1 MAETA
6 DTHLSS
12 GSSEN
17 SSCNSYYSLSV
28 VDRIRKVIA
37 ESEIELPPSEI
48 ANIAKVNPST
58 ARGYLRR
65 LLKEGKVIQPYPGAY
80 CNKITHGMRFLPL
93 RCHNVIVCAECLPW
107 LDFSDDVTEFTGA
120 VKVHVQFG
128 IERRKIT
135 GRISC
140 DSGMDM
146 NAVVFALNRFFDLV
160 KERTGHDL
168 DVVVVKTVEF
178 NRDYLGI
185 RLDGVKCYTRKGLF
199 EAVERIYQKEDDVV
213 RHEFKVSREMSVDE
227 FTALI
232 RGGVSNYD
240 LQQGLF
246 MLVQDVKSLVEAVKS
261 QNGMICQTT
270 KLQEAL
276 VERFRKLQE
285 SDEEKRL
292 PESQRGLRAS
302 ADKSR
307 TMILELRKWTRHDEL
322 WKDAGEF

>member
-6 DTHLSS
+6 DTRLSS

-17 SSCNSYYSLSV
+17 SSCNSYHSLSA
-28 VDRIRKVIA
+28 VDRIRKVID

-48 ANIAKVNPST
+48 SNIAKVNPST

-93 RCHNVIVCAECLPW
+93 RCHNLIVCAECLPW
-107 LDFSDDVTEFTGA
+107 LNFSDDVTEFTGA
-120 VKVHVQFG
+120 VKIRVQFG
-128 IERRKIT
+128 IERRKVT

-140 DSGMDM
+140 DSGMDV
-146 NAVVFALNRFFDLV
+146 NAVTFALNRFFDLV

-168 DVVVVKTVEF
+168 DVVVLKTVEF

-185 RLDGVKCYTRKGLF
+185 RLDGIKCYTRKGLF
-199 EAVERIYQKEDDVV
+199 GAVERIYQKEQDVV
-213 RHEFKVSREMSVDE
+213 RHEVKVSREMSMDE
-227 FTALI
+227 FVALI
-232 RGGVSNYD
+232 RGGVSAYD

-261 QNGMICQTT
+261 QNGNICQNTRV
-270 KLQEAL
+270 QEAL
-276 VERFRKLQE
+276 AERIRKLQE

-292 PESQRGLRAS
+292 PESQRGSRARGGRIMT
-302 ADKSR
+302 DGFR
-307 TMILELRKWTRHDEL
+307 CGGRE
-322 WKDAGEF
+322 